1 MHEGRLLDV
10 LELACPTSALVG
22 HLQSLTISSLRL
34 NSTMTPALVLILDQH
49 RSLRSVSLEYSELPM
64 AATEPIPAFDLPNLR
79 RLVVTI
85 CPQALST
92 ALVLGAPNLTSLDA
106 SSLFGYGM
114 CDLPTLSPDPR
125 PALTH
130 LKLQVVESDIS
141 ATTPRDPHTPLNV
154 LTSFVSHF
162 PLLTHLDLGW
172 HTHII
177 DPEHPLA
184 TSSPSASPS
193 FLLALPTTLQYLALG
208 GSLHPTGLALT
219 PLLSSETFLPNL
231 GYLEINWSG
240 TATVAAAAA
249 LAVECRK
256 RGIRMRGALWLA
268 AHRAGESEEM
278 VKFKEAV
285 GMLRES
291 AMNLVDRLALPLV
304 AGIALREW
312 YSHFALGDI
321 EIELI
326 IVYCG

>member
-1 MHEGRLLDV
+1 MLFRSHEGRLLDV
-10 LELACPTSALVG
+10 LELACPTSSLVG

-125 PALTH
+125 TALTH

-208 GSLHPTGLALT
+208 GSLHPTGLALST
-219 PLLSSETFLPNL
+219 LVVGNVPSESR
-231 GYLEINWSG
+231 NWSG

-268 AHRAGESEEM
+268 AHRAGEIGRAH
-278 VKFKEAV
+278 V
-285 GMLRES
+285 
-291 AMNLVDRLALPLV
+291 
-304 AGIALREW
+304 
-312 YSHFALGDI
+312 
-321 EIELI
+321 
-326 IVYCG
+326 

>member
-1 MHEGRLLDV
+1 
-10 LELACPTSALVG
+10 
-22 HLQSLTISSLRL
+22 
-34 NSTMTPALVLILDQH
+34 
-49 RSLRSVSLEYSELPM
+49 M

-125 PALTH
+125 TALTH

-208 GSLHPTGLALT
+208 GSLHPTGLALST
-219 PLLSSETFLPNL
+219 LVVGNVPSESR
-231 GYLEINWSG
+231 NWSG

-278 VKFKEAV
+278 AKFKEAV

-304 AGIALREW
+304 AGIALRERC
-312 YSHFALGDI
+312 SHFALGMSS
-321 EIELI
+321 
-326 IVYCG
+326 